1 MVFRKIPKGIDFCDF
16 GSGGGFPGIPL
27 SICRPDLKMVL
38 LDARRRKCDALE
50 EMTKALGLEN
60 VEVVWARGEEL
71 GKTKSWHRRF
81 SAISAR
87 AVASLERIESWT
99 RTIRQ
104 TNASIHVFKGGDLTE
119 EIQVLKS
126 IRPDTR
132 LNQTLLDFEEF
143 PFLKTNQKNI
153 ITLTFPS
160 H

>member
-1 MVFRKIPKGIDFCDF
+1 M
-16 GSGGGFPGIPL
+16 
-27 SICRPDLKMVL
+27 
-38 LDARRRKCDALE
+38 
-50 EMTKALGLEN
+50 
-60 VEVVWARGEEL
+60 GE
-71 GKTKSWHRRF
+71 TKSWHRRF

-119 EIQVLKS
+119 EVQVLKN
-126 IRPDTR
+126 IRPDAR